1 MAVKVA
7 IGLGNSGSQYE
18 GTRHNAGMQ
27 AMARIAAL
35 YGAKFAQ
42 NKYCAAYLAKAAV
55 AGRVVVFA
63 AAMGY
68 MNESGANIA
77 NILRY
82 LKADISE
89 AVVFYDD
96 ITLPRGGFKLSEG
109 GSAGGHNG
117 VANIME
123 RCGNSFA
130 RIRIGLGGKPI
141 KEMDLA
147 DYVLGR
153 FSEEERAAFEASIPE
168 MKAAFETVCAKG
180 LAAAQNIFNRSR
192 REI

>member
-7 IGLGNSGSQYE
+7 IGLGNSGSRYE

-27 AMARIAAL
+27 ALARIASL
-35 YGAKFAQ
+35 YGANFVR

-55 AGRVVVFA
+55 AGSEVVFA
-63 AAMGY
+63 AAEGY
-68 MNESGANIA
+68 MNESGVNIA
-77 NILRY
+77 NILRF

-96 ITLPRGGFKLSEG
+96 ITIALGKFKLSIG

-123 RCGNSFA
+123 RCGNSF
-130 RIRIGLGGKPI
+130 IRVRLGLGGKPF

-153 FSEEERAAFEASIPE
+153 FSEEERAAFEASLPAAKE
-168 MKAAFETVCAKG
+168 AFEAVCAKG
-180 LAAAQNIFNRSR
+180 LAAAQNVYNRQ
-192 REI
+192 